1 MQKKEGNEAVCFR
14 TTIGGQALIE
24 GIMMLGPDKEA
35 VVVHTPDGVVEKV
48 ENRVQAKERNKI
60 LGYPFIRGV
69 INFMTSM
76 VKGMKAL
83 SYSASVSMTEEEAEA
98 NASKFDE
105 FIEKKLGTEA
115 ANSFFI
121 GFAVFLGIV
130 FSVAL
135 FILLP
140 TVIAGFIIPTGGS
153 MIGRNLL
160 EGGLR
165 IAIFLLYLAL
175 MSRMKDI
182 RRVFSYHGAEHKTIF
197 CYEKG
202 MELTVENVRLQSRH
216 HPRCGT
222 SFLFVV
228 MILSILMF
236 SLVQWSNI
244 WVRMGMRIVLLP
256 VIVAVSYEINRL
268 VGRHDNWFTRIL
280 TAPGLWL
287 QNFTTNEPDD
297 KMIEVGIR
305 ALRAVLPRQEG
316 ADAW

>member
-1 MQKKEGNEAVCFR
+1 MRKKNTREEVCFR

-35 VVVHTPDGVVEKV
+35 IVVNTPEGFVEKV
-48 ENRVQAKERNKI
+48 EERVQAKEKHKI
-60 LGYPFIRGV
+60 LGVPFIRGV
-69 INFMTSM
+69 VNFMASM

-83 SYSASVSMTEEEAEA
+83 SYSATVSMTEEEAATEP
-98 NASKFDE
+98 SKFDA
-105 FIEKKLGTEA
+105 FIEKKLGAEA
-115 ANSFFI
+115 AANFFV
-121 GFAVFLGIV
+121 GFAVLLGIA
-130 FSVAL
+130 FSIGL

-140 TVIAGFIIPTGGS
+140 TLLAGLVIPTGGS
-153 MIGRNLL
+153 MIWRNLL

-165 IAIFLLYLAL
+165 ILIFLLYLML
-175 MSRMKDI
+175 MSRLKDI

-202 MELTVENVRLQSRH
+202 MELTVENVRLQSCH

-236 SLVQWSNI
+236 SVVQWSNI

-256 VIVAVSYEINRL
+256 VIVAVSYEINRW
-268 VGRHDNWFTRIL
+268 VGRHDNRFTRVL

-297 KMIEVGIR
+297 EMIEVGIR
-305 ALRAVLPRQEG
+305 ALRAVLPQQEG